1 MAILIQVQEKTEK
14 NPHHHQY
21 HQNIIENNRMIENKW
36 DVKYIQIL
44 PAPTG
49 VATENTG
56 EGLHLKVFIILKIYS
71 M

>member
-1 MAILIQVQEKTEK
+1 
-14 NPHHHQY
+14 
-21 HQNIIENNRMIENKW
+21 MIENKW